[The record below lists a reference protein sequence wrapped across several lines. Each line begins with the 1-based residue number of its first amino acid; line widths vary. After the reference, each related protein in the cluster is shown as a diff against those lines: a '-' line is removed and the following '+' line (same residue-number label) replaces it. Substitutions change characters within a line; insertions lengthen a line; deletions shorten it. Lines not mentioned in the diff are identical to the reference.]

1 MLTEVKEEQQLV
13 TNYLGE
19 FISEKR
25 KNLIEKVLSARTRYV
40 TIVLEDIFQ
49 SQNMSAVIR
58 TCECMGLQDV
68 HIIEQSSSYSVNKK
82 VIKGANKW
90 MDLIQYKNKNSNSA
104 EECFQRLKKDGYTI
118 YVADPAP
125 DGYAIEDLPLNS
137 KIALVMGN
145 ELNGISSY
153 ATQHADGKVN
163 IPMHGFTESLNV
175 SVSAAICLNTLIPK
189 LRKSSIAWQL
199 TKDEVDF
206 IRLKWYRSS
215 VRRSDLLERE
225 YLRSIR

>member
-13 TNYLGE
+13 TKYLGE

-25 KNLIEKVLSARTRYV
+25 KNLIEKVLFARTRYI

-68 HIIEQSSSYSVNKK
+68 HIIEDSSSYSVNKK

-90 MDLIQYKNKNSNSA
+90 MDLIHYKDKKANNAELCFQSLKNS
-104 EECFQRLKKDGYTI
+104 GYKI
-118 YVADPAP
+118 YVADPSP
-125 DGYAIEDLPLNS
+125 QGQSIDELPLDS

-145 ELNGISSY
+145 ELAGISDY
-153 ATQHADGKVN
+153 AIERADGKVN

-189 LRKSSIAWQL
+189 LRKSSFVWQL
-199 TKDEVDF
+199 TEEEADF

>member
-1 MLTEVKEEQQLV
+1 MPTELKEEQKLV
-13 TNYLGE
+13 TQYLAE

-25 KNLIEKVLSARTRYV
+25 KNLIEKVLADRTRYV

-90 MDLIQYKNKNSNSA
+90 MDLIQYKDKKVNNA
-104 EECFQRLKKDGYTI
+104 EECFRRLKAQGYTI
-118 YVADPAP
+118 YVADPSP
-125 DGYAIEDLPLNS
+125 EGQSIHELPLTS

-145 ELNGISSY
+145 ELDGISSY
-153 ATQHADGKVN
+153 ATEHSDSKVN

-175 SVSAAICLNTLIPK
+175 SVSAAICLNTLMPK
-189 LRKSSIAWQL
+189 VRNSSIEWQL
-199 TKDEVDF
+199 TQAEQDF
-206 IRLKWYRSS
+206 IRLKWYRSC